1 MINPKSKV
9 GKVFEKRDLVKVV
22 RHSPTPDELQNP
34 LRFVAVA
41 PESSGIFPIRGP
53 LVIEP
58 APVASQ
64 LRCDERTLQ
73 SPVSEDR
80 TGEDFKAHKRQKTG
94 ISSWQ
99 NPPDFDIVDP
109 QQSKSTDS
117 CTNSY
122 IKLMTSQI

>member
-9 GKVFEKRDLVKVV
+9 GKVFEKRDMVKVV
-22 RHSPTPDELQNP
+22 RHPPTLDELQNP

-53 LVIEP
+53 LAIEP

-64 LRCDERTLQ
+64 IRRDERTLQ

-80 TGEDFKAHKRQKTG
+80 PEEDVRAHKRQKIG

-99 NPPDFDIVDP
+99 NPSNFDIVDP
-109 QQSKSTDS
+109 QLSKRMDS
-117 CTNSY
+117 CPDNC
-122 IKLMTSQI
+122 IKLMRS